1 MAKQKFIF
9 LFFYFFLHSVT
20 AFGCD
25 GLDGGDAYICES
37 ISKANL
43 SNVEKDMLISDIF
56 NQNKSTPNFDFVYL
70 WNTNLDIKNSPDGKE
85 YSSGIINHAWVKII
99 SLMPSIIEDGTLYSS
114 NNGKILV
121 AYNYGYTLPSGK
133 YRNDCKTKYFLDS
146 KSEDLKIFLND
157 NLIGNEKLS
166 SFIISNSSDNLHFV
180 AEVTV
185 HVNYRIVHYREQDS
199 DHDYG
204 CLYYSTE
211 YSNSEI
217 KLSDSLDSKFYKS
230 QLSSDLK
237 IINKYNGMTRG
248 NLTAYNFTKLIL
260 SFNNSVYQIKKYIYL
275 LNYSLPYYVLTL
287 RAEEVEDINFNNLY
301 VDKINDS
308 IVFTVK
314 DSSNCKVELFD
325 HFSSISK
332 NCNMSFDPMNFS
344 VNTDKTNYYDNDT
357 IKVYISP
364 SNLSLNL
371 SYANQSKLVR
381 NYTEFKAVLYQNRII
396 IRLDDQES
404 NIIINVNKKED
415 WIILYNIALLFL
427 VVYLIFKLT
436 KFYFSR
442 CLK

>member
-1 MAKQKFIF
+1 MHF
-9 LFFYFFLHSVT
+9 VT

-25 GLDGGDAYICES
+25 GLSGGDEYICES

-43 SNVEKDMLISDIF
+43 SNIEKDMLISDIF

-70 WNTNLDIKNSPDGKE
+70 WNTNLNIKNSPDGKE
-85 YSSGIINHAWVKII
+85 ESSGAINHAWVKII
-99 SLMPSIIEDGTLYSS
+99 SLMPSIIENETLYSS

-121 AYNYGYTLPSGK
+121 AYNYRYTLPSGK
-133 YRNDCKTKYFLDS
+133 YRKDCKTDYFLDS
-146 KSEDLKIFLND
+146 KSEDLKIFLNS

-166 SFIISNSSDNLHFV
+166 SFVISNSSDNLHFV
-180 AEVTV
+180 AEVIFR
-185 HVNYRIVHYREQDS
+185 VNYRIVHYREQYS
-199 DHDYG
+199 NHHYR

-211 YSNSEI
+211 YPNSEI
-217 KLSDSLDSKFYKS
+217 KLSDSLDSKLYKS

-237 IINKYNGMTRG
+237 ITNKYNGMTRG
-248 NLTAYNFTKLIL
+248 NLTAENFTKLIL
-260 SFNNSVYQIKKYIYL
+260 SFNNSVYRINRYIYL

-287 RAEEVEDINFNNLY
+287 RAEDVEDINFNNLY

-314 DSSNCKVELFD
+314 DSSNCRVELFD

-332 NCNMSFDPMNFS
+332 SCNMSFNQMNFS
-344 VNTDKTNYYDNDT
+344 VNTDKTNYYDNDM

-371 SYANQSKLVR
+371 SYANKSKLVQ

-396 IRLDDQES
+396 IRQGDQES

-415 WIILYNIALLFL
+415 WMILYNIALLFL

-436 KFYFSR
+436 KFYLSR